1 MATKPTKRHE
11 RFLYLLKTQIVLR
24 LPLGKQNLPIGQPV
38 YWLPLNTHLLI
49 SKTKSFSIIFSL
61 PVCYFFLSCFFV
73 FFRGFRGYFFF
84 TLLLSCFFVVF
95 VAIFFSTL
103 LFSCFFVGF
112 VAISIFTLLFSCPF
126 VGFVAISFFTLL
138 FSCPFVGLVAIPS
151 V

>member
-1 MATKPTKRHE
+1 MIWCFSRGFGGCFIGHETHEKTRKVLNSFNNALSYTFSKKPCPNT
-11 RFLYLLKTQIVLR
+11 LYTS
-24 LPLGKQNLPIGQPV
+24 
-38 YWLPLNTHLLI
+38 NTHLLI

-112 VAISIFTLLFSCPF
+112 VAIS
-126 VGFVAISFFTLL
+126 FFTLL